1 MNEKVKTIILIILV
15 IAGAIGLTALS
26 YFVLE
31 PQNMKESNTVANQN
45 EVVSNVKQN
54 EVKPSNTVEN
64 KQEKIEENKTKNE
77 EENKKEEVATEQT
90 TGETNEEK
98 AINAVKRTWGS
109 EEGVYFASMGIDSK
123 GRYIVS
129 VNDSVTS
136 AVYGWYNVDIQ
147 TGEVNSQ

>member
-15 IAGAIGLTALS
+15 LAGAIGLTALS

-31 PQNMKESNTVANQN
+31 PQNMKEANTVANQN

-54 EVKPSNTVEN
+54 ELKPSNTVEN
-64 KQEKIEENKTKNE
+64 KQEKIEENKPKNE
-77 EENKKEEVATEQT
+77 ETASEQT

-98 AINAVKRTWGS
+98 AINAVKKTWGS
-109 EEGVYFASMGIDSK
+109 EDGVYFASMGIDSK

-129 VNDSVTS
+129 VNDSATS

-147 TGEVNSQ
+147 TGEVNAQ